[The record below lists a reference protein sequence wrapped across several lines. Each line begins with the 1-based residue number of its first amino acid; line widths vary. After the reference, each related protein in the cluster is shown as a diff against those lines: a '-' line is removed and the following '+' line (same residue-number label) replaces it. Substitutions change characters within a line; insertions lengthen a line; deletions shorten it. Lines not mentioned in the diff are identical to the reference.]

1 MSYEENPT
9 NSEPDVVSS
18 RGPRRSNRLIA
29 PAAAARLDRFLAE
42 NAEDL
47 SRSAAARLI
56 KSHLVRVNG
65 QTADPSDRVV
75 VGDVVEFEIPEAYI
89 SAAAPESIPLEI
101 VYEDDDLAVIDK
113 PAGMVVHPAPGHHTG
128 TLVHALL
135 GRGGGWSAVGGVT
148 RPGIVHR
155 LDKGTSGLIV
165 VARND
170 ASHRAL
176 SSQLKDRS
184 LSRTYMAIV
193 RGLVKDEA
201 GELEGPIGRDPN
213 ERKRMAVVSGGRFAR
228 TRYQVVERRG
238 GHTLLRCDL
247 DTGRTHQIRVH
258 LAALGHP
265 VTGDVEYGGGEASV
279 ARPMLH
285 AWRLRLRHPRTG
297 EEMSFEAPP
306 PSDFQEFWAGLSN
319 PPPRSPGRSAR
330 AAERPRPGGG

>member
-9 NSEPDVVSS
+9 NSEADVVSS

-29 PAAAARLDRFLAE
+29 PAAAPRLDRFLAE
-42 NAEDL
+42 QAADL

-65 QTADPSDRVV
+65 RPADPADRVEA
-75 VGDVVEFEIPEAYI
+75 GDVVDFEIPEAYVAD
-89 SAAAPESIPLEI
+89 AAAEAISLEV
-101 VYEDDDLAVIDK
+101 VYEDEDIAVINK

-128 TLVHALL
+128 TMVHALL
-135 GRGGGWSAVGGVT
+135 GRGGAWSAVGGAA

-170 ASHRAL
+170 VSHRAL
-176 SSQLKDRS
+176 SAQLKDRT
-184 LSRTYMAIV
+184 LSRTYLAIV
-193 RGLVKDEA
+193 RGRVKDAA
-201 GELEGPIGRDPN
+201 GELEGPIGRDPK
-213 ERKRMAVVSGGRFAR
+213 ERKRMAVVRGGRFAR
-228 TRYQVVERRG
+228 TRYHVVERRG

-247 DTGRTHQIRVH
+247 DPGRTLQVRVH
-258 LAALGHP
+258 RAALGYP
-265 VTGDVEYGGGEASV
+265 VTGDVEYGGGEAGVS
-279 ARPMLH
+279 RPMLH

-306 PSDFQEFWAGLSN
+306 PSAFQEV
-319 PPPRSPGRSAR
+319 
-330 AAERPRPGGG
+330 

>member
-1 MSYEENPT
+1 
-9 NSEPDVVSS
+9 
-18 RGPRRSNRLIA
+18 
-29 PAAAARLDRFLAE
+29 
-42 NAEDL
+42 
-47 SRSAAARLI
+47 
-56 KSHLVRVNG
+56 VRVNG
-65 QTADPSDRVV
+65 HSADPADRVAA
-75 VGDVVEFEIPEAYI
+75 GDVVEFEIPEAYI
-89 SAAAPESIPLEI
+89 SEATPESIPLEI

-170 ASHRAL
+170 ASHRSL
-176 SSQLKDRS
+176 SAQLKDRS

-193 RGLVKDEA
+193 RGMVKDEA
-201 GELEGPIGRDPN
+201 GELEGPIGRDPK

-258 LAALGHP
+258 LAALGYP
-265 VTGDVEYGGGEASV
+265 VTGDAEYGGGEAGVS
-279 ARPMLH
+279 RPLLH

-297 EEMSFEAPP
+297 EGMSFEAPP
-306 PSDFQEFWAGLSN
+306 PSDFNEFWAGL
-319 PPPRSPGRSAR
+319 
-330 AAERPRPGGG
+330 GGG